1 MAITAL
7 VNNGIIDTVGSEV
20 TKAQESKQTSDT
32 NGVDEDMFLQ
42 LLVAEMKYQD
52 PMEPSS
58 NTEWVSQYATFTQ
71 VQQQGAMQDSIQQS
85 QASGLVGKQVIMK
98 NSDDDGNANN
108 YVHGTV
114 DFVNI
119 KNDGVYLS
127 VNGQTFNI
135 DQLDSVVDDTYLN
148 NAQLASDF
156 ETLMSQ
162 LPSVEQVSLEDKD
175 SIAQVRSIYD
185 AMNTTQQGMISTKS
199 LATLTTLEDKVE
211 ALAVVEAG
219 EADA

>member
-20 TKAQESKQTSDT
+20 TKAQESKKTSDT

-162 LPSVEQVSLEDKD
+162 LPSVERVTLEDKD
-175 SIAQVRSIYD
+175 SIAQVRSIYE